1 MTNIT
6 TATPEKVALVD
17 HADRILEVL
26 RHRDPTE
33 ADAQACS
40 MFIAGLKMLE
50 EVRGIEA
57 VTALLGKVGPI
68 MAGHYPGG
76 PAVTAPAA
84 PSETI
89 APSPP
94 SSPTPSHA
102 DLVANGL
109 AYLRNLPLGAA
120 MAEANA
126 AMEIGGTFLHQA
138 LGELVK
144 PDAEVCSAAEAHPA
158 PTAPR
163 APEPVPAPIV
173 ANPDALAL
181 SLLDGLRGT
190 APDRAHEEA
199 RAAIVGASAYLIE
212 ARGPAY
218 TAAVVD
224 GLLINARQHIEVW
237 GASPRP
243 DGVPLH

>member
-1 MTNIT
+1 MTDTT
-6 TATPEKVALVD
+6 TATPENVALVD

-40 MFIAGLKMLE
+40 MFIASLKMLE
-50 EVRGIEA
+50 EVRGVEA
-57 VTALLGKVGPI
+57 VAALLGKVGPI
-68 MAGHYPGG
+68 MAGRYPGG
-76 PAVTAPAA
+76 PVVAAPAT
-84 PSETI
+84 PSEPVT
-89 APSPP
+89 PPPP

-138 LGELVK
+138 LGELVR
-144 PDAEVCSAAEAHPA
+144 PDAEACDVVEARPA
-158 PTAPR
+158 PMAPR
-163 APEPVPAPIV
+163 APQPAPVPATPD
-173 ANPDALAL
+173 PDAL
-181 SLLDGLRGT
+181 SMLDGLRGT

-199 RAAIVGASAYLIE
+199 RAAIVGAAAYLVE

-218 TAAVVD
+218 TTAVVD
-224 GLLINARQHIEVW
+224 GLLLNARRHIEVW

-243 DGVPLH
+243 DGVALH

>member
-1 MTNIT
+1 MTDTT
-6 TATPEKVALVD
+6 TATPENVALVD

-40 MFIAGLKMLE
+40 MFIASLRMLE
-50 EVRGIEA
+50 EVRGVEA
-57 VTALLGKVGPI
+57 VAALLGKVGPI
-68 MAGHYPGG
+68 MAGHFPGG
-76 PAVTAPAA
+76 PVVAAPAVPPEPVA
-84 PSETI
+84 LP
-89 APSPP
+89 PSP
-94 SSPTPSHA
+94 SPTPSHA
-102 DLVANGL
+102 DLVANGI

-138 LGELVK
+138 FGELAK
-144 PDAEVCSAAEAHPA
+144 PDAEACDVVEARPA
-158 PTAPR
+158 PKASR
-163 APEPVPAPIV
+163 APQPAPV
-173 ANPDALAL
+173 TPDPDALAVT
-181 SLLDGLRGT
+181 LLDNLRGT

-199 RAAIVGASAYLIE
+199 RAAIVGAAAYLIE

-224 GLLINARQHIEVW
+224 GLLINARRHIEVW

-243 DGVPLH
+243 DGTSLH